1 MGHRRYA
8 ILASMEF
15 KLDASW
21 RRELQDLFARQTS
34 RDLLAFVSNAYAQGE
49 VYPPADCVFEAFN
62 RTPFDQVK
70 VVILG
75 QDPYPNPH
83 QAHGLCFSVP
93 DGIPLPRSLVN
104 VYKELEAEYHTPFLN
119 QSGNLSHWADQG
131 VLLLNATLTVAAG
144 QTGSHQRKGWEE
156 FTDAVVERLADRR
169 DHLVFLLWGAF
180 AQKKGAVIDRTRHL
194 VLEAAHP
201 SPLSARRGFFG
212 CDHFRK
218 TNAYLTEHGRA
229 AIAW

>member
-1 MGHRRYA
+1 MSHRRYA

-34 RDLLAFVSNAYAQGE
+34 RDLLAFVSDAYAQGE

-119 QSGNLSHWADQG
+119 RSGNLSHWADQG

-212 CDHFRK
+212 CDHFHK